1 MGASAAVT
9 RSALRGRGREL
20 AELDRALAAA
30 RAGTSAVLVL
40 RGEAGIGK
48 TALLN
53 YAEEHA
59 TGFGLT
65 GTMGVETEMA
75 LPYAG
80 LHQVCAPLL
89 GRLPLLPAPQR
100 DALSAALGLHEGPA
114 PNPFLVGLAAL
125 SLLALA
131 AEERPLACLLDDV
144 HWLDEQ
150 SLQAMAFVARR
161 LAAEPIAMILTQRSP
176 GERGEL
182 ADLPGLT
189 VPGLNDTDAQDLLTA
204 AAHVPFDPRVRD
216 RIVAEAHG
224 NPMALLLLPRLV
236 PPAELAGGLW
246 LAGRR
251 PVAED
256 LEDAFHLRYRQLP
269 ADTRRLLLTAAADP
283 TGDTDLLWKAA
294 ELQNLPEDAAAPAE
308 TAGLITFDTMVRF
321 PHPLARSAIY
331 QKTSA
336 PERRAAHRAL
346 AEATDPHRDPDRRA
360 WHAGQAATRPD
371 EALAAALEDCARR
384 AYRRGGAAAAAA
396 FMHRSAQLTP
406 DPARRATRALAA
418 AQTSIDA
425 GGLAHAHAML
435 ATATDGP
442 LDEPNLAQLE
452 RLRARLH
459 FIQERGTDAPR
470 LLLDAARRLAPLDA
484 ALARDTLLESLGA
497 DLYAGRLNTGPGRPD
512 IARAVR
518 ATPAPSPPR
527 TLDTLLDAVATL
539 ITDGH
544 RAGAGPLRRA
554 LRAIQDDQRS
564 ATTSADLR
572 WMWLACPVTP
582 EPLAPELWDDDAWHE
597 LATGAVN
604 LARDAGALAL
614 LPMAL
619 SYEAC
624 YRVHT
629 GDLAT
634 ASALADEATAI
645 STATGAAPMAYPA
658 LVLSAWRA
666 NETHARRLLQAVR
679 GEAAA
684 RGEGRALA
692 IADYAAAVLDNGLAR
707 YDDALA
713 DATRAC
719 QYEDL
724 GLFGWVLVELIE
736 AAAHSGHPQTA
747 TAALDKL
754 AERTQAGA
762 TEWAKGMEARSRA
775 LLSDGPDA
783 EALYRRAIK
792 HLDRCR
798 ITVHQGRARLLYGEW
813 LRRQGRRAQ
822 AREQLRTAYDTLTR
836 AGADGFAERARKEL
850 LATGETVR
858 RRSVSALA
866 ELTGQEAQIA
876 QLAREGRTNVE
887 IAGRL
892 FISPRTVEWHLGKV
906 FTKLGITSRKDL
918 RTAISAPPADGIRST
933 STR

>member
-1 MGASAAVT
+1 MGASVAGT
-9 RSALRGRGREL
+9 RVALRGRGREL

-30 RAGTSAVLVL
+30 RAGTSAVLVV

-59 TGFGLT
+59 AGFGLT

-80 LHQVCAPLL
+80 LHQLCAPLL

-100 DALSAALGLHEGPA
+100 DALSAALGLHEDPA

-125 SLLALA
+125 SLLARA

-150 SLQAMAFVARR
+150 SRQAIAFVARR
-161 LAAEPIAMILTQRSP
+161 LAAEPIAMILTLRSP
-176 GERGEL
+176 GDRGEL

-189 VPGLNDTDAQDLLTA
+189 VPGLNDTDARALLTS
-204 AAHVPFDPRVRD
+204 AAHVPLDPRVRD

-224 NPMALLLLPRLV
+224 NPMALLLIPRLV

-246 LAGRR
+246 LASRR

-256 LEDAFHLRYRQLP
+256 LEDAFRLCFRRLP
-269 ADTRRLLLTAAADP
+269 PDSRRLLLTAAAEP

-294 ELQNLPEDAAAPAE
+294 DRQNLPADAVAPAE
-308 TAGLITFDTMVRF
+308 TAGLITIDTMVRF

-331 QKTSA
+331 QHASA

-346 AEATDPHRDPDRRA
+346 AQATDPRADPDRRA

-384 AYRRGGAAAAAA
+384 AHRRGGAAAAAA
-396 FMHRSAQLTP
+396 FMQRSAQLTP
-406 DPARRATRALAA
+406 DPARRATRALTA

-425 GGLAHAHAML
+425 GGLNQAHAML
-435 ATATDGP
+435 AAAADGP
-442 LDEPNLAQLE
+442 LDEPHLAQLE
-452 RLRARLH
+452 RLRARLV

-470 LLLDAARRLAPLDA
+470 MLLDAARRLVPLDA
-484 ALARDTLLESLGA
+484 VLARDTLLESLGA
-497 DLYAGRLNTGPGRPD
+497 GLYAGRLNTGPGRPD
-512 IARAVR
+512 IARAIR
-518 ATPAPSPPR
+518 TTPAPDPPR
-527 TLDTLLDAVATL
+527 TVDVLLDAVATL
-539 ITDGH
+539 VTDGY
-544 RAGAGPLRRA
+544 RAGAEPLRRA
-554 LRAIQDDQRS
+554 LRAVQDEQRS
-564 ATTSADLR
+564 ATTGADLR

-634 ASALADEATAI
+634 ATALADEASDI

-658 LVLSAWRA
+658 LVLNAWRA
-666 NETHARRLLQAVR
+666 RETRARPLLEAVR

-692 IADYAAAVLDNGLAR
+692 IADYAAAVLANGLAR
-707 YDDALA
+707 YDDALIA
-713 DATRAC
+713 ATRAS

-724 GLFGWVLVELIE
+724 GLFGWMLVELIE
-736 AAAHSGHPQTA
+736 AAAHGGHPQA
-747 TAALDKL
+747 ASAALDKL
-754 AERTQAGA
+754 SERTQAAA
-762 TEWAKGMEARSRA
+762 TEWAQGMEARSRA
-775 LLSDGPDA
+775 LLTDGPDA
-783 EALYRRAIK
+783 DALYRRAIK

-798 ITVHQGRARLLYGEW
+798 ITVHQGRAHLVYGEW
-813 LRRQGRRAQ
+813 LRRQGRRAP
-822 AREQLRTAYDTLTR
+822 AREQLRAAYDMLAE
-836 AGADGFAERARKEL
+836 AGADGFAERARREL

-858 RRSVSALA
+858 RRSVSAIA

-887 IAGRL
+887 IATSL

-918 RTAISAPPADGIRST
+918 RAAFRPHPADAIRP
-933 STR
+933 TRTK

>member
-1 MGASAAVT
+1 MGVSAAGT
-9 RSALRGRGREL
+9 RIGLRGRGREL

-48 TALLN
+48 TTLLK

-59 TGFGLT
+59 AGFGVT
-65 GTMGVETEMA
+65 GAMGVETEMA

-80 LHQVCAPLL
+80 LHQLCTPLL
-89 GRLPLLPAPQR
+89 GRLPLLPGPQR
-100 DALSAALGLHEGPA
+100 DALAAALGLHEGPP

-125 SLLALA
+125 TLLARA
-131 AEERPLACLLDDV
+131 ADERPLACLLDDV
-144 HWLDEQ
+144 QWLDEQ
-150 SLQAMAFVARR
+150 SLQAIAFVARR
-161 LAAEPIAMILTQRSP
+161 LAAEPIAMILTLRSP
-176 GERGEL
+176 GDRGEL
-182 ADLPGLT
+182 ADLPALT
-189 VPGLNDTDAQDLLTA
+189 VPGLNDTDARGLLTS

-224 NPMALLLLPRLV
+224 NPMALLLIPRLV

-256 LEDAFHLRYRQLP
+256 LEDAFRLRFRQLP
-269 ADTRRLLLTAAADP
+269 ADTRRLLLTAAAEP

-294 ELQNLPEDAAAPAE
+294 ELQHLGAEAAAPAE
-308 TAGLITFDTMVRF
+308 TAGLITFDTVVRF

-331 QKTSA
+331 QNASA

-346 AEATDPHRDPDRRA
+346 AQATDPHQDPDRRA

-371 EALAAALEDCARR
+371 EALAADLEVCARR
-384 AYRRGGAAAAAA
+384 AHRRGGAAAAAA

-406 DPARRATRALAA
+406 DPARRAARALAA

-425 GGLAHAHAML
+425 GGLAQAHAML
-435 ATATDGP
+435 AAAADGP
-442 LDEPNLAQLE
+442 LDEPHLAQLE
-452 RLRARLH
+452 RLRARLV
-459 FIQERGTDAPR
+459 FLQERGTDAPR
-470 LLLDAARRLAPLDA
+470 MLVEAARRMAPLDP

-497 DLYAGRLNTGPGRPD
+497 DLYAGRLNTGPGRLD
-512 IARAVR
+512 IAQAIR

-527 TLDTLLDAVATL
+527 TVDVLLDAVATM
-539 ITDGH
+539 IIDGYH
-544 RAGAGPLRRA
+544 TGAGPLRQA
-554 LRAIQDDQRS
+554 LRTVQDDQRS
-564 ATTSADLR
+564 ATTGADLR

-597 LATGAVN
+597 LATGAVH

-629 GDLAT
+629 GDFAT
-634 ASALADEATAI
+634 ATALADEASAI
-645 STATGAAPMAYPA
+645 STATGTAPMAYPA

-666 NETHARRLLQAVR
+666 HEPRARRLLDAVR
-679 GEAAA
+679 GDAGD

-713 DATRAC
+713 GATRAG

-724 GLFGWVLVELIE
+724 GLFGWTLVELIE
-736 AAAHSGHPQTA
+736 AAAHSGHPQAAA
-747 TAALDKL
+747 TALDRL
-754 AERTQAGA
+754 TERTRAAA
-762 TEWAKGMEARSRA
+762 TEWAKGIEARSRA
-775 LLSDGPDA
+775 LLTDGPDA
-783 EALYRRAIK
+783 DTLYRQAIK

-798 ITVHQGRARLLYGEW
+798 ITVHQGRARLVYGEW
-813 LRRQGRRAQ
+813 LRRQGRRGL
-822 AREQLRTAYDTLTR
+822 ARDQLRAAYDTLTR

-866 ELTGQEAQIA
+866 ELTGQEAQVA
-876 QLAREGRTNVE
+876 QLAREGCTNVE

-918 RTAISAPPADGIRST
+918 QAAFSAHPGDGVRPT
-933 STR
+933 GTR